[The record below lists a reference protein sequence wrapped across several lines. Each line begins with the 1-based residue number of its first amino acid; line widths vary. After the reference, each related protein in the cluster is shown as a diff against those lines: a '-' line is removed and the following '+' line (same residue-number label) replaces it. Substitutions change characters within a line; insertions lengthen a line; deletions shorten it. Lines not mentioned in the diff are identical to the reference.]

1 MFVPVRSRRIFR
13 GALRLSAAFGLLGL
27 VVLVVAGAGSGA
39 PAGREALARCE
50 PLVLDSGY
58 VTSVDAALRSKTD
71 LWGER
76 VLARPGGPTYRSV
89 EGFLKPLLLVGQPAG
104 VKGTKLTDSGIYYL
118 PLGEPGGRSFADGG
132 ATEPFALHVADGS
145 QVISRRA
152 NGRRAT
158 VYVGTAGAERYGSCL
173 SRLAV
178 PELAD
183 GYLPVLRVRYTDSEG
198 VRYVEESFVARDPR
212 TGALASYLRIEA
224 ARGDSSS
231 TSARIRVSVSDASV
245 AASGGELRSGGRTVL
260 AFGGDGRLD
269 EGGRLRFDLD
279 LTDGRPGVV
288 YLVRPIDPTRGHP
301 HADATAFAAARSAS
315 IAAWKQRLAGG
326 ASVDVPEPLVTN
338 AMRNLLIQNLQ
349 LSWHYS
355 LGNAYE
361 GFYQAE
367 SSAAV
372 LALAEYGFLDDART
386 ALETLLAKVRG
397 HSTNWE
403 QGEKLAAGAAYYAL
417 SGDAAFV
424 RRHTPAYSAYALDF
438 AARRAA
444 NADGSG
450 LLDRQRY
457 SSDVIEPV
465 YGLHH
470 QSRAWRGLRDMADVW
485 GRIGSDRLATRYRAE
500 ARSFAKSL
508 RAAIARSA
516 TKVAS
521 SETFV
526 PAALLAD
533 PPVAPW
539 DPVTATRLGSY
550 WNLVAPYAWS
560 SGIMPRTSTLARRVL
575 AYARRHGS
583 FLLGLVR
590 FDYDPTGTGSV
601 HCDGLPGLKT
611 PGTDNVYGVDRSRF
625 LAGLDRP
632 DLLVLILYGQ
642 LAHGMTRGTFV
653 SGEGA
658 TIGPVPPGACPQTP
672 DGEYYRSMYLP
683 PSSTSNAFFLTTLRE
698 LLAHW
703 DLDDDGRPI
712 ALHLAYSTPRAW
724 LADGKRIAVRGLPTP
739 FGPLAYSIDSHVGDG
754 YLDVELTVPRRQPID
769 ELRLRIRVPQG
780 KKPYL
785 ARIGS
790 TALRPDGETFDL
802 TGRTG
807 TLKLRVL
814 VRDV

>member
-1 MFVPVRSRRIFR
+1 VRSVSCRRR
-13 GALRLSAAFGLLGL
+13 LCESRALAAVVCALCL
-27 VVLVVAGAGSGA
+27 VAAAGAGGGA
-39 PAGREALARCE
+39 PAGRKAPVPCE
-50 PLVLDSGY
+50 PLVLSAGY
-58 VTSVDAALRSKTD
+58 PASVDAALRSKRD

-76 VLARPGGPTYRSV
+76 LLARPEGPTYGKLES
-89 EGFLKPLLLVGQPAG
+89 LLTPLFLVGRPAG
-104 VKGTKLTDSGIYYL
+104 IRGTRLTDSGVYYL
-118 PLGEPGGRSFADGG
+118 PLGEPGGHSFADAGS
-132 ATEPFALHVADGS
+132 TEPFALHVADGS

-158 VYVGTAGAERYGSCL
+158 VYVGGAGAERYGSCL
-173 SRLAV
+173 SRLAT

-183 GYLPVLRVRYTDSEG
+183 GYLPVLRVRYTDADG
-198 VRYVEESFVARDPR
+198 VRYVEESLVARDPR

-224 ARGDSSS
+224 VRGGSSG
-231 TSARIRVSVSDASV
+231 TSARIRVAVSDTDV
-245 AASGGELRSGGRTVL
+245 TAAGGELRSGGRTVL
-260 AFGGDGRLD
+260 AFGGEGRLD
-269 EGGRLRFDLD
+269 AGGALRFELD
-279 LTDGRPGVV
+279 LADGQPDVV
-288 YLVRPIDPTRGHP
+288 QLVRPIDPTRGHP
-301 HADATAFAAARSAS
+301 RADAAAYAAARSRS
-315 IAAWKQRLAGG
+315 IAAWKRRLAGG
-326 ASVDVPEPLVTN
+326 ASIEVPQRLVAD

-367 SSAAV
+367 SGAAV
-372 LALAEYGFLDDART
+372 LALAEYGFLADART
-386 ALETLLAKVRG
+386 ALETLLAKERG

-403 QGEKLAAGAAYYAL
+403 HGEKLAAGAAYYL
-417 SGDAAFV
+417 LGGDAAFV
-424 RRHTPAYSAYALDF
+424 RRHTPAYAAYARDF

-444 NADGSG
+444 NPDG

-457 SSDVIEPV
+457 SSDVTEPV

-470 QSRAWRGLRDMADVW
+470 QARAWRGLRDMASVW
-485 GRIGSDRLATRYRAE
+485 GLVGSDRLADRYRTE
-500 ARSFAKSL
+500 ARSFAKAL

-516 TKVAS
+516 TRVSS

-526 PAALLAD
+526 PVSLLAD
-533 PPVAPW
+533 PPVEPW

-560 SGIMPRTSTLARRVL
+560 SGIVPRTSPLAGRLLEYALRR
-575 AYARRHGS
+575 GS

-590 FDYDPTGTGSV
+590 FDYYPTGVGSV
-601 HCDGLPGLKT
+601 RCDGLPGLKT
-611 PGTDNVYGVDRSRF
+611 PGTDDVYGVERTRF
-625 LAGLDRP
+625 LAELDRP
-632 DLLVLILYGQ
+632 DLLVLALYGQ

-658 TIGPVPPGACPQTP
+658 TIGPVPPRTCPGEP

-703 DLDDDGRPI
+703 SLDDDGRPS

-724 LADGKRIAVRGLPTP
+724 LADGKRIAVRDLPTP
-739 FGPLAYSIDSHVGDG
+739 FGRLAYSIDSHVADG
-754 YLDVELTVPRRQPID
+754 YLDVRLTVPRRQPIH
-769 ELRLRIRVPQG
+769 ELRLRIRVPPG

-785 ARIGS
+785 ARVGGG
-790 TALRPDGETFDL
+790 TLRPAGETFDL

-807 TLKLRVL
+807 TLTLRVL
-814 VRDV
+814 VRDA